1 MSQISRRKW
10 IAAGVGTS
18 AGLTALAATGEGLV
32 PSDARSLYGAGATLT
47 YAAQRLIGSKT
58 MAREFARSE
67 ISKIPYP
74 NGKPPKDEIFTSQEA
89 NEFQDWKLAIGG
101 MVSRPATFSLA
112 ELRAMPDA
120 SQITQLTCE
129 EGWSYVAEWK
139 GVPLSLILQEV
150 GILPEAKF
158 VVYASL
164 PVRGARYDS
173 VDLEEALHPQT
184 LVTYG
189 LNGKD
194 LPTANGGPLRMRV
207 PRQLGYKSIKYMTSI
222 TVTDSLAGF
231 GKGKGS
237 TAADA
242 GYSWFAGI

>member
-18 AGLTALAATGEGLV
+18 AGLTALAAAGEGLV
-32 PSDARSLYGAGATLT
+32 PADARSLYGAGATLT
-47 YAAQRLIGSKT
+47 YAAQRLIGGKT
-58 MAREFARSE
+58 MAREFSRSE